1 MSVHFEQDEMHL
13 KLQYVLKIAPAWPVQ
28 KGVQPFTWPYGPR
41 ELIAERKRILEIMA
55 LKVKVEKPV
64 DWNHNNTKT
73 GYYMTFQDS
82 FVQDDN
88 AREWLMLDFE
98 ASRDWRTLVLKEHL
112 HTFPVGPC
120 GTAELRAKRESD
132 WCASMNIYFGF
143 IKGFLAKTSN
153 NLLEMQA
160 LCSELKPETLAL
172 VKRCSSYEEL
182 DRSMLM
188 MKPEPTAEGFPFRAP
203 NDPVETPQTQH

>member
-1 MSVHFEQDEMHL
+1 MSVHFEQDEMQL
-13 KLQYVLKIAPAWPVQ
+13 KLQYVLKIAPAWPVEC
-28 KGVQPFTWPYGPR
+28 VQPFTWPYGPR
-41 ELIAERKRILEIMA
+41 ELIAERKKVAEIMLLRA
-55 LKVKVEKPV
+55 KVEKPV
-64 DWNHNNTKT
+64 DHNGNPTKT
-73 GYYMTFQDS
+73 GYPMSFQNA
-82 FVQDDN
+82 FVTDDY
-88 AREWLMLDFE
+88 ARTYQMLDVE
-98 ASRDWRTLVLKEHL
+98 AFRDWRSLLVKEHL
-112 HTFPVGPC
+112 HTFPVGPS
-120 GTAELRAKRESD
+120 GTAERRAKRESD
-132 WCASMNIYFGF
+132 WCASMNVYYGW
-143 IKGFLAKTSN
+143 IKGLLAQTSN